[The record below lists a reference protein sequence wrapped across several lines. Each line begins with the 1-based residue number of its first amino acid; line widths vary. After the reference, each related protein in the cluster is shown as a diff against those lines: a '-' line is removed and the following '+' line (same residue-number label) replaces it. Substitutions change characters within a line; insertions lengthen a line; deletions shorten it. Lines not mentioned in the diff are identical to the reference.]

1 MQDDA
6 DLADWLRF
14 ALVPGIGPHRQLLL
28 LQAFGSPQNALA
40 ASFKAIG
47 DILGHSKAEQ
57 AKARAW
63 VESAQLPHTE
73 PIDRTRAWLAQ
84 PDQHMVCMVDGH
96 YPKRL
101 LELPDP
107 PLFFFCKGARLDL
120 LEARA
125 IAIVGSRNA
134 TTGGIDNALRFAET
148 LSASGMTVLS
158 GMAAG
163 IDTAAHVGGLSGAG
177 STVAFVGTGL
187 DRVYPASNKK
197 LAHEIAARG
206 LLVSEFLL
214 GTSPIAENF
223 PRRNRLI
230 AALGQGC
237 LVIEAAMG
245 SGSLITARQANE
257 LGREVF
263 AIPGSIHSPLAKGC
277 HHLIKQGAK
286 LVESA
291 EDILAELRWDSSAV
305 RQPQLALGEV
315 PVLDETEQIVL
326 RAAGHDPVDADTL
339 SQRSGLTTD
348 RLCAI
353 LLGLELKGALF
364 ALPGNRYQRRN

>member
-1 MQDDA
+1 MQNDA
-6 DLADWLRF
+6 DLAYWLRF
-14 ALVPGIGPHRQLLL
+14 ALVPGIGPRRQLLL
-28 LQAFGSPQNALA
+28 LQAMGSPQQALA
-40 ASFKAIG
+40 ASFSAVVTAWG
-47 DILGHSKAEQ
+47 ETTQNRTL
-57 AKARAW
+57 AKAW
-63 VESAQLPHTE
+63 VDAAQLPHE
-73 PIDRTRAWLAQ
+73 DIVNRTRDWLGE
-84 PDQHMVCMVDGH
+84 PGHHLLCMADEA
-96 YPKRL
+96 YPRRL

-107 PLFFFCKGARLDL
+107 PLFFFAKGRLEL
-120 LEARA
+120 LEAKA
-125 IAIVGSRNA
+125 LAIVGSRNA
-134 TTGGIDNALRFAET
+134 TTGGIDNALRFAEA
-148 LSASGMTVLS
+148 LSEQGMTISS
-158 GMAAG
+158 GLAAG
-163 IDTAAHVGGLSGAG
+163 IDAAAHVGGLSGLG

-187 DRVYPASNKK
+187 DRVYPAANKK
-197 LAHEIAARG
+197 LAHEIAAKG

-214 GTSPIAENF
+214 GTPPVAEHF

-230 AALGQGC
+230 AAMAQGC
-237 LVIEAAMG
+237 LVVEAAMG

-286 LVESA
+286 LVETA
-291 EDILAELRWDSSAV
+291 ADILSDLSWDSSAV
-305 RQPQLALGEV
+305 RQPVLALASTPE
-315 PVLDETEQIVL
+315 LDETERIVL
-326 RAAGHDPVDADTL
+326 KAAGHDPVDADTL